1 MGPLNAPECRAITV
15 CKEESQERWPTVSNP
30 SARWWMAARCP
41 WQTYVALFCQ
51 ELLGLSLP
59 HGFPCLL
66 LLLCEVDRFV
76 QGCRRLCG
84 AAGIL
89 EPRVAGAGSI
99 VARLG
104 ARALGEDVELGRHF
118 CLVIGSVGSGR
129 RGDKLCSSSVGK
141 WISSSQALEKQYDYM
156 RYSKNNDLDASGLD
170 NPKLLYTLSA
180 CTASSRRAWQASIL
194 HLPDRPRATQRAHA
208 GHLFALAASQ
218 IRAGFCSLDP
228 NVLVLVL
235 CLSVLLN
242 RPDSEMTRSESNA
255 TAHASQPPAWP
266 VPDSSDSELSSLSL
280 VVFISD
286 TKRRPGGFG
295 QPEVV

>member
-129 RGDKLCSSSVGK
+129 RGDSCVRAVLGNGYRVLKHLRSSMT
-141 WISSSQALEKQYDYM
+141 M

-194 HLPDRPRATQRAHA
+194 YLPDRPRATQRAHA
-208 GHLFALAASQ
+208 GHFLPWGQSQ
-218 IRAGFCSLDP
+218 IRAGFCSLDL

-242 RPDSEMTRSESNA
+242 RPDSEMTRSESSRNGA
-255 TAHASQPPAWP
+255 R
-266 VPDSSDSELSSLSL
+266 V
-280 VVFISD
+280 
-286 TKRRPGGFG
+286 
-295 QPEVV
+295 